1 MRHRLSPR
9 QLICLLSRQRLLST
23 GASARTTASRC
34 THLVPLIRLVV
45 ASPLTSCPPLV
56 MPAPLVHRRIC
67 ASCRLSSCQHLPS
80 TGASAS
86 LHVNASRPSAL
97 PHVPSPLVTLLSCLS
112 SNWLSHCL
120 LPFVLPMPPASASTS
135 CCHCISLRPSLDFD
149 RSGHR
154 RPASCHANTSRLP
167 APLPLFTSMPHI
179 HQRFR
184 TCHCLLSHSSC
195 ASPPAGC
202 CVAS

>member
-1 MRHRLSPR
+1 MSRRLSPLAHHWSCRHLSSIGASVQAAAFHHANTSHPPVPLPLFTSTPPIHQRLLTCHRLSSHS
-9 QLICLLSRQRLLST
+9 SR
-23 GASARTTASRC
+23 
-34 THLVPLIRLVV
+34 
-45 ASPLTSCPPLV
+45 ASPPTGCRIASCHLFCQSHQQLPPPLV
-56 MPAPLVHRRIC
+56 ANALAP
-67 ASCRLSSCQHLPS
+67 
-80 TGASAS
+80 
-86 LHVNASRPSAL
+86 
-97 PHVPSPLVTLLSCLS
+97 
-112 SNWLSHCL
+112 
-120 LPFVLPMPPASASTS
+120 ASTS